1 MPGRCGSHREQLKQ
15 AGAIEGLFRRF
26 DEVLDSKGYV
36 AVGRQIID
44 ASLIAAPRQKF
55 TLEEKATI
63 RDGGTPEGWFR
74 AKRAER
80 PDARWTV
87 KRGRAKPKP
96 DGAQHQAIQIAV
108 PLFGCKSH
116 IGIDRRY
123 GLIRRWTVTDAAQHD
138 SRRFPTLLDPKSTPS
153 PV

>member
-36 AVGRQIID
+36 AMGRQIID

-55 TLEEKATI
+55 SQEEKATI

-74 AKRAER
+74 AKRAQNDR
-80 PDARWTV
+80 MPRQGQAQARWGTSPSHPD
-87 KRGRAKPKP
+87 RGAALWLQKPYR
-96 DGAQHQAIQIAV
+96 H
-108 PLFGCKSH
+108 
-116 IGIDRRY
+116 
-123 GLIRRWTVTDAAQHD
+123 
-138 SRRFPTLLDPKSTPS
+138 
-153 PV
+153 